1 MAQAL
6 DDEMEW
12 TDPATSDAVR
22 RVDGVATELIAAA
35 DETEKLGTLS
45 ERSVRAVKDSGA
57 MRLLQPEE
65 HGGYAA
71 HPRDFAEAVMA
82 IARRCGATGWVTG
95 VVGVHPWEIAMLDP
109 RVGQEVWAD
118 DQDTWVASPYTPAGI
133 AARVDGG
140 YVLNGRWQFSSG
152 TDHADW
158 VFLGAL
164 TGDATGKMEMPPTFL
179 HVILPRPD
187 YEIVDDSWN
196 VVGLAGSGSKDIV
209 VKDAFIP
216 EYRAVPHADVA
227 DGTAA
232 ARVGRTETLYKL
244 PFPVVFPLGISAAVI
259 GIAEGAL
266 ALHLEYQRERVNVA
280 GARIREDPYSL
291 YAISEA
297 AADIDASRAQLLDGV
312 TQAFD
317 HVASGRPL
325 SQQQT
330 MRIRRNQIRSA
341 WRAVTAVDE
350 IFARSGGTAGRLDN
364 PLQRFWR
371 DAHMGLQ
378 HYIHVPGPV
387 FHASALLEM
396 GVDLP
401 DSLRGAS

>member
-1 MAQAL
+1 M
-6 DDEMEW
+6 
-12 TDPATSDAVR
+12 
-22 RVDGVATELIAAA
+22 
-35 DETEKLGTLS
+35 
-45 ERSVRAVKDSGA
+45 
-57 MRLLQPEE
+57 
-65 HGGYAA
+65 
-71 HPRDFAEAVMA
+71 
-82 IARRCGATGWVTG
+82 
-95 VVGVHPWEIAMLDP
+95 
-109 RVGQEVWAD
+109 
-118 DQDTWVASPYTPAGI
+118 
-133 AARVDGG
+133 
-140 YVLNGRWQFSSG
+140 
-152 TDHADW
+152 
-158 VFLGAL
+158 
-164 TGDATGKMEMPPTFL
+164 
-179 HVILPRPD
+179 
-187 YEIVDDSWN
+187 
-196 VVGLAGSGSKDIV
+196 
-209 VKDAFIP
+209 
-216 EYRAVPHADVA
+216 
-227 DGTAA
+227 
-232 ARVGRTETLYKL
+232 
-244 PFPVVFPLGISAAVI
+244 
-259 GIAEGAL
+259 
-266 ALHLEYQRERVNVA
+266 NVA

>member
-1 MAQAL
+1 MVQAL
-6 DDEMEW
+6 DDEIGW
-12 TDPATSDAVR
+12 SDRATNDAVR
-22 RVDGVATELIAAA
+22 RVDAVADELVAAA
-35 DETEKLGTLS
+35 DETEKLGKLS
-45 ERSVRAVKDSGA
+45 ERSVRAVKDAGV

-71 HPRDFAEAVMA
+71 HPCDFAEAVMA
-82 IARRCGATGWVTG
+82 TARRCGATGWVTG
-95 VVGVHPWEIAMLDP
+95 VIGVHPWEIAMLDP
-109 RVGQEVWAD
+109 RVGQEVWGE
-118 DQDTWVASPYTPAGI
+118 DQDTWVASPYTPSGLADP
-133 AARVDGG
+133 VDGG

-164 TGDATGKMEMPPTFL
+164 TGDGSGKMAPAPTFL
-179 HVILPRPD
+179 HVILPRAD
-187 YEIVDDSWN
+187 YEIIDDSWN
-196 VVGLAGSGSKDIV
+196 VVGLAGSGSKDV
-209 VKDAFIP
+209 VVRGAFIP
-216 EYRAVPHADVA
+216 AYRAVPHEDVA
-227 DGTAA
+227 AGIAA
-232 ARVGRTETLYKL
+232 ERIGRTETLYKL
-244 PFPVVFPLGISAAVI
+244 PFPVVFPLGITAAVV

-280 GARIREDPYSL
+280 GARMREDPYSL

-297 AADIDASRAQLLDGV
+297 AADIAASRSQLLDGV
-312 TQAFD
+312 TRAFD
-317 HVASGRPL
+317 QVAAGTPL

-350 IFARSGGTAGRLDN
+350 IFSRSGGTAGRLDN

-378 HYIHVPGPV
+378 HYIHTPGPV

-401 DSLRGAS
+401 DALRGAS